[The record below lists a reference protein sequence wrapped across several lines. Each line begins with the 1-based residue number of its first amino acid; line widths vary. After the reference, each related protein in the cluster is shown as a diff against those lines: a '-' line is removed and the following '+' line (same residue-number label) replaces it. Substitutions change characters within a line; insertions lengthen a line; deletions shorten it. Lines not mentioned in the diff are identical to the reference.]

1 VWGGAALVPGEKG
14 DDQMHYDAVLIGSI
28 VSVAIAVVIV
38 VFLGFKIR
46 QLMKRD
52 AEAHRTG
59 QK

>member
-1 VWGGAALVPGEKG
+1 VPGEKG